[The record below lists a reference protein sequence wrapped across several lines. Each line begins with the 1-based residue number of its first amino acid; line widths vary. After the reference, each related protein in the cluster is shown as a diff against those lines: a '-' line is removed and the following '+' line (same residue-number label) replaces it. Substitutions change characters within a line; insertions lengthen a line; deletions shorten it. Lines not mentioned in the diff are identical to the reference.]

1 MEPETTALITDPMG
15 VFGFLAAIVAGV
27 FWVSELPR
35 CKKLFEVVPPV
46 IYVYFLPM
54 LATTAGITPSAS
66 PLYDWTVP
74 YLLLF
79 ALLMLM
85 VSVDVMSIA
94 RLGGMA
100 LFMVAAGTV
109 GIVIGGPISLLIFQD
124 ALPADAWTGFAAL
137 SGSWIGGTANMVA
150 IAESVGTSPDA
161 MGPVIVVDTVVGYG
175 WMGVLIALVGFQS
188 RFDRRTKARTE
199 AVEETNSR
207 LAEMDR
213 ERRPTTLRDAVVMI
227 GFGMACAVGAQR
239 LGSAFPAVGDP
250 TIISGTT
257 WSILIVVTGGLALSF
272 TRLRDLEK
280 AGASGLGYTALVPA
294 PGRHRRPGRPEGRAR
309 RAGVPCSR
317 RSLDRDPRRR
327 AVDRGPDRA
336 RAPLLRGD
344 GQHGEHRGRGLGA
357 GGGGRVPP
365 RDGADWIAHG
375 GGGVH
380 SGDLR
385 RAAVCVAAGGGGR
398 LSPQAGRKM
407 ESLLYHMYSVIYIWR
422 NTIPG
427 KVPTAPCYR
436 DLGPRCSE
444 QGAKACSTPSIRS
457 SAS

>member
-85 VSVDVMSIA
+85 VSVDVMSIVK
-94 RLGGMA
+94 LGGMA

-272 TRLRDLEK
+272 TRLRELEK
-280 AGASGLGYTALVPA
+280 AGASGLGYTALYLLL
-294 PGRHRRPGRPEGRAR
+294 
-309 RAGVPCSR
+309 AGIGAQAD
-317 RSLDRDPRRR
+317 LR
-327 AVDRGPDRA
+327 AVLDAPVYLAAGAVWIAIHIGVLLIAARIV
-336 RAPLLRGD
+336 RAPLFFVATGSMANI
-344 GQHGEHRGRGLGA
+344 GGAASAPVVAGVYHRAMAPIGLLMAVA
-357 GGGGRVPP
+357 GYILGIYAALLCAWLLGLVGG
-365 RDGADWIAHG
+365 
-375 GGGVH
+375 
-380 SGDLR
+380 
-385 RAAVCVAAGGGGR
+385 
-398 LSPQAGRKM
+398 
-407 ESLLYHMYSVIYIWR
+407 
-422 NTIPG
+422 
-427 KVPTAPCYR
+427 
-436 DLGPRCSE
+436 
-444 QGAKACSTPSIRS
+444 
-457 SAS
+457 

>member
-85 VSVDVMSIA
+85 VSVDVMSIV

-188 RFDRRTKARTE
+188 RFDRRTRARTE
-199 AVEETNSR
+199 AVEETNRR
-207 LAEMDR
+207 LADMDR

-280 AGASGLGYTALVPA
+280 AGASGLGYTALYLLL
-294 PGRHRRPGRPEGRAR
+294 
-309 RAGVPCSR
+309 AGIGAQAD
-317 RSLDRDPRRR
+317 LR
-327 AVDRGPDRA
+327 AVLDAPVYLAAGAVWIAIHVGVLLIAARIV
-336 RAPLLRGD
+336 RAPLFFVATGSMANI
-344 GQHGEHRGRGLGA
+344 GGAASAPVVAGVYHRAMAPIGLLMAVVGYILGIYA
-357 GGGGRVPP
+357 AILCAWLLGLVGG
-365 RDGADWIAHG
+365 
-375 GGGVH
+375 
-380 SGDLR
+380 
-385 RAAVCVAAGGGGR
+385 
-398 LSPQAGRKM
+398 
-407 ESLLYHMYSVIYIWR
+407 
-422 NTIPG
+422 
-427 KVPTAPCYR
+427 
-436 DLGPRCSE
+436 
-444 QGAKACSTPSIRS
+444 
-457 SAS
+457 

>member
-85 VSVDVMSIA
+85 VSVDVMSIVK
-94 RLGGMA
+94 LGGMA

-175 WMGVLIALVGFQS
+175 WMGVLIALVGFQA
-188 RFDRRTKARTE
+188 RFDRRTRARTE

-280 AGASGLGYTALVPA
+280 AGASGLGYTALYLLL
-294 PGRHRRPGRPEGRAR
+294 
-309 RAGVPCSR
+309 AGIGAQAD
-317 RSLDRDPRRR
+317 LR
-327 AVDRGPDRA
+327 AVLDAPVYLAAGAVWIAIHVGVLLIAARIV
-336 RAPLLRGD
+336 RAPLFFVATGSMANI
-344 GQHGEHRGRGLGA
+344 GGAASAPVVAGVYHRAMAPIGLLMAVA
-357 GGGGRVPP
+357 GYILGIYAALLCAWLLGLVGG
-365 RDGADWIAHG
+365 
-375 GGGVH
+375 
-380 SGDLR
+380 
-385 RAAVCVAAGGGGR
+385 
-398 LSPQAGRKM
+398 
-407 ESLLYHMYSVIYIWR
+407 
-422 NTIPG
+422 
-427 KVPTAPCYR
+427 
-436 DLGPRCSE
+436 
-444 QGAKACSTPSIRS
+444 
-457 SAS
+457 